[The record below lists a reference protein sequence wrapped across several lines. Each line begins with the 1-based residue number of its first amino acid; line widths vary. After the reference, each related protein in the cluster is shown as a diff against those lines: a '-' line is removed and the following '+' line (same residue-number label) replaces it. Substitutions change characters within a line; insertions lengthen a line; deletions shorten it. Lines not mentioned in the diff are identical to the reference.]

1 MCFHNGQDIN
11 VLDRMAF
18 AVSQP
23 APRYWISESR
33 AAIIVYEIERGKYVS
48 NHFELRE
55 RMYHDIYAR
64 YQELRK
70 QRPDDSVFS
79 IVFDIVNSEAPESY
93 LTPNSAKTIM
103 SRFLSRM
110 RNGSNTAIDKAR
122 RLSQRIQQIQQNKI
136 QHENDFSSTVDDD
149 YIDIFSCA
157 ASASIA
163 DGSEPVIT
171 DSQPHAVEDAVHLPS
186 QQPVTSAH
194 QHILSAEPLFP
205 CRRKSVAV
213 HSIDPRRVD
222 YSIRA
227 RRKHTNIR
235 YLSSQLCIDWFGD
248 NEE

>member
-11 VLDRMAF
+11 VFDRMAY

-33 AAIIVYEIERGKYVS
+33 AAIIVREIERGKYAS
-48 NHFELRE
+48 NHFDLRDL
-55 RMYHDIYAR
+55 MYQHIYAR

-79 IVFDIVNSEAPESY
+79 IVFDIVNSEAPASY
-93 LTPNSAKTIM
+93 LTPDSAKIILCRYM
-103 SRFLSRM
+103 SRLRKKA
-110 RNGSNTAIDKAR
+110 NTAIDKAR
-122 RLSQRIQQIQQNKI
+122 RLSQRIQEIQKSKNN
-136 QHENDFSSTVDDD
+136 EDDFTDPIDDA
-149 YIDIFSCA
+149 YINIYSRP
-157 ASASIA
+157 ASGSIA
-163 DGSEPVIT
+163 DGAESVIPDREPVGCKDT
-171 DSQPHAVEDAVHLPS
+171 LHLPS
-186 QQPVTSAH
+186 QQPDPSAD
-194 QHILSAEPLFP
+194 QPVLSAEPLFP

-213 HSIDPRRVD
+213 HSIDPRSVD

-235 YLSSQLCIDWFGD
+235 YLSSQLCIDWFSD